1 MFKSFQ
7 DPIRIKEA
15 CENVNFFEA
24 EETSLEDLGKHHRPL
39 DT

>member
-1 MFKSFQ
+1 MFKSVQ

-15 CENVNFFEA
+15 CENVHIFE
-24 EETSLEDLGKHHRPL
+24 EEESSLEDLGKHQRPL